1 MTSKDLT
8 SCSYTIL
15 IQAKLDQPMHTSLDL
30 SQERP
35 DAVVVGV
42 DADGGLERLLG
53 EAVEAEHVVDPPE
66 AVQARDVRRV
76 HAQAV
81 LVARLRHLQLVAR
94 LVYLTPAA
102 ESMIES

>member
-1 MTSKDLT
+1 
-8 SCSYTIL
+8 
-15 IQAKLDQPMHTSLDL
+15 MHTSLDL
-30 SQERP
+30 SEERP

-66 AVQARDVRRV
+66 AVQARHVRRV

-81 LVARLRHLQLVAR
+81 LVARLRHLKLVAR

-102 ESMIES
+102 KSCSIYRVTSHLNSYILLTSVLLVP